1 MKKNKENFTP
11 KLYKFLKKETPGFW
25 NGSAFRISKKAEFLS
40 EKGAL
45 HKARRKTALYRS
57 GWIDDLHI
65 QGTRGQYCP
74 RGIEPGTG
82 HLDRTLRTV
91 GNGYDRDQ

>member
-25 NGSAFRISKKAEFLS
+25 NGSAFRMSKKAEFLS
-40 EKGAL
+40 EKGTL
-45 HKARRKTALYRS
+45 HKARRKPALYRS

-65 QGTRGQYCP
+65 QGTCGQYCP